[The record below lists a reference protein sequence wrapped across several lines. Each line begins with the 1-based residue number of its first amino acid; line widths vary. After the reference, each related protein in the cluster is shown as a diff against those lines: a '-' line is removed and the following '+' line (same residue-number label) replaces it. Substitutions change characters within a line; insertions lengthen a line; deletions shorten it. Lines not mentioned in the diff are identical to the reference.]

1 MAVTKYQG
9 TGALTSADFK
19 AVKWIGKTKNGSVVR
34 IVFEKAV
41 NIGNIDWTFAE
52 KGETVAQIVM
62 TAVYANTDTMAEDTK
77 EPWTIEIDGE
87 LDTASGEIIL
97 EAGKFYVNNEAVALT
112 RGGGSFNVTRTFR
125 RINADGDRGDV
136 EGRIAMDE
144 SVATLTLNSLQ
155 ILSRLSD
162 LYPAIATID

>member
-9 TGALTSADFK
+9 TGALTGADFK
-19 AVKWIGKTKNGSVVR
+19 AVKWIGKTKNGSAVR
-34 IVFEKAV
+34 IIFDKAV
-41 NIGNIDWTFAE
+41 NIGNIEWAFAE

-62 TAVYANTDTMAEDTK
+62 TAVYSNTDTMAEDTK

-112 RGGGSFNVTRTFR
+112 RGGGSFNVARTFR